1 MNVLGMGAMEILVVI
16 LIAFVL
22 VGPERM
28 IDMGKKAGKLT
39 RELRRMSD
47 DIQEDS
53 NELVDELRGMK
64 ERLKG
69 SMSIDDVI
77 ENPKVAETRDKT
89 SLPAEREDNPVAFKS
104 GGDSIPDEQRS
115 IHEMDSESSK
125 EMDDDLGGDEDGIGL
140 RR

>member
-1 MNVLGMGAMEILVVI
+1 MNFLGMGGMEILVVI

-28 IDMGKKAGKLT
+28 IDMGKKAGKLI

-89 SLPAEREDNPVAFKS
+89 SLPAEREGNPVAFKS
-104 GGDSIPDEQRS
+104 GRDSIPDEQRS